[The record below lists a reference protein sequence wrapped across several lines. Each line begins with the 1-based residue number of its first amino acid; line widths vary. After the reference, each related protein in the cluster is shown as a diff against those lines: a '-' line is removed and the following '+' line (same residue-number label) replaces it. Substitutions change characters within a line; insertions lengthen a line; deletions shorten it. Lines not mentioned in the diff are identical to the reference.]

1 MAKDTPILLSF
12 NGISH
17 QNRNL
22 IFGQLTHTK
31 ISDLTFR
38 DYSRRK
44 TFKTLFRLYRAKP
57 YANQDLTLIFDVGE
71 VKATT
76 NKHGAFYEKPV
87 GDFSNAVL
95 KKVMLSTGVDVKIAE
110 GMFDPVVRNIPS
122 DTVIVS
128 DIDDTLLHSFIYRKL
143 KKLRTM
149 MFTSVEKRKA
159 VDYMQKVMNHFASK
173 GASPVYLS
181 NSEQNLYPMI
191 YRFLIHNKFPTGPLF
206 LKQLRSLWDLML
218 NVKFPVKNTHKIS
231 TLEDLLM
238 LLPDKKFVLM
248 GDNTQHDLQI
258 YLSLVDKF
266 GDRISSIVI
275 RKVIESKNDSQ
286 MIEKSTAKLNAHNIQ
301 LYYTDRLPDPFQ
313 IVS

>member
-1 MAKDTPILLSF
+1 MAKRIPILLSF

-22 IFGQLTHTK
+22 IFGQLTHTR
-31 ISDLTFR
+31 ISDLSFR

-44 TFKTLFRLYRAKP
+44 TFKTLFRLYRTRP
-57 YANQDLTLIFDVGE
+57 YRNQQLTLVFDAGE

-76 NKHGAFYEKPV
+76 NAHGAFYEKPV

-95 KKVMLSTGVDVKIAE
+95 KKVLLSSGEDVKLVDGLYDTII
-110 GMFDPVVRNIPS
+110 RNVSS
-122 DTVIVS
+122 DTVVVS

-149 MFTSVEKRKA
+149 MFTAVENRKA
-159 VDYMQKVMNHFASK
+159 VDHMQQVMKHFSLQ
-173 GASPVYLS
+173 GASPIYLS

-231 TLEDLLM
+231 TLEDLMM

-275 RKVIESKNDSQ
+275 RKVIESKHDNAL
-286 MIEKSTAKLNAHNIQ
+286 IEKSSDTLKQHHIQ
-301 LYYTDRLPDPFQ
+301 LYYTDSLPTPFQ
-313 IVS
+313 IIS